1 MYIGQTCETTILDRF
16 MEALTLEWLSD
27 IASFQNIELLS
38 DIASFQ
44 SIDWLSDIA
53 SFQSTILTNNF
64 DLSEIS
70 S

>member
-1 MYIGQTCETTILDRF
+1 